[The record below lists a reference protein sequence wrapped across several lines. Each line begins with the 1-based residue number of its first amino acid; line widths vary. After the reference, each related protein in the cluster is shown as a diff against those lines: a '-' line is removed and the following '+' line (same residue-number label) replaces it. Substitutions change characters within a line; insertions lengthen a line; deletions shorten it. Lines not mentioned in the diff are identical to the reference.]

1 MTRDDRFLDDC
12 HEMYVKNML
21 VLQIEKSEQRS
32 VIKVLV
38 LKGLDAKAIQRQLI
52 IVLTSTA
59 YSVSQVKKLIVRF
72 KQSEKTCED
81 QS

>member
-12 HEMYVKNML
+12 HEMYVKNL
-21 VLQIEKSEQRS
+21 SVLQIEKSEQRS
-32 VIKVLV
+32 VIKVLI
-38 LKGLDAKAIQRQLI
+38 LKGLDAKAIQRELI
-52 IVLTSTA
+52 TVLTSTA

-72 KQSEKTCED
+72 KQGEKICED